1 MVQDIL
7 KDARASMQKGI
18 DSMKASLQKV
28 RTGRASI
35 SLLDGL
41 MVEYY
46 GSMTPINQLANL
58 SAPEPRLLTVQ
69 PWDRAS
75 MNAVEKAI
83 LKSELGLTPSNDGV
97 IIRIPV
103 PPLNEE
109 RRRELVKMVKKHAE
123 DYKVEVRN
131 HRRDAIAMLKE
142 LEKEKQ
148 ISQDDAKRGQDDVQ
162 ALTDDFIKRIDELL
176 ALKEKEIMEV

>member
-1 MVQDIL
+1 MLQDVM
-7 KDARASMQKGI
+7 KETRAAMQKGI

-75 MNAVEKAI
+75 MSAVEKAI

>member
-1 MVQDIL
+1 
-7 KDARASMQKGI
+7 MQKGV

-75 MNAVEKAI
+75 MSAVEKAI

>member
-1 MVQDIL
+1 MSKTQQSN
-7 KDARASMQKGI
+7 K
-18 DSMKASLQKV
+18 
-28 RTGRASI
+28 
-35 SLLDGL
+35 
-41 MVEYY
+41 
-46 GSMTPINQLANL
+46 
-58 SAPEPRLLTVQ
+58 EPKKQALLT
-69 PWDRAS
+69 PK
-75 MNAVEKAI
+75 EKKAA
-83 LKSELGLTPSNDGV
+83 
-97 IIRIPV
+97 
-103 PPLNEE
+103 
-109 RRRELVKMVKKHAE
+109 KMVKKHAE